1 MNSVIDLIRAHSSRY
16 PDFEEYIPNIE
27 EAVANVSAR
36 PDRCIENCK
45 ALFEGISRSIILR
58 LDASTDRKQVEKI
71 QFDDL
76 VLRAINEV
84 QKIETVSR
92 SPLLSIMP
100 FIEMLR
106 KIRNERGDVSHGRP
120 APKIDVS
127 GRRLAEYILRMSE
140 TNLRYMLEVFYDVQ
154 EVKVEAAYAPPLLY
168 EDNPDFNDWLDETN
182 GPRGEFLYSLCL
194 FHMYPMDYKNGLEDW
209 KEFRQDHEFEFE
221 IEFKK

>member
-16 PDFEEYIPNIE
+16 PDFEEYIPNIK
-27 EAVANVSAR
+27 EAVANVSVR

-58 LDASTDRKQVEKI
+58 LDASTDRKKVEKI
-71 QFDDL
+71 QFCAL
-76 VLRAINEV
+76 VCTAINEV
-84 QKIETVSR
+84 QKIETVSP
-92 SPLLSIMP
+92 SPLSSIMP

-140 TNLRYMLEVFYDVQ
+140 TNLHYMLEVFYDVQ
-154 EVKVEAAYAPPLLY
+154 EIKVEAAYAPPLLY
-168 EDNPDFNDWLDETN
+168 DDNPDFNNWLDERN
-182 GPRGEFLYSLCL
+182 DPRGKFPYSLCL
-194 FHMYPMDYKNGLEDW
+194 FLIYPTEYEDDLEDW
-209 KEFRQDHEFEFE
+209 KEYT
-221 IEFKK
+221 